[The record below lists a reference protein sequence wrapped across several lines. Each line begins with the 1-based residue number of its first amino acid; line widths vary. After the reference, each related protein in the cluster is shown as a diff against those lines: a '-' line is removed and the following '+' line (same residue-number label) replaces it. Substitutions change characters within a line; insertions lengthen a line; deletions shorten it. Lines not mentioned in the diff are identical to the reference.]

1 MAEGAGLLNRC
12 SVLGRYRGFESLSL
26 RFNKKILFHAYASN
40 RFFLFYHFQIGVNL
54 TSDMLKHFI
63 SKKVR
68 YIIKK
73 NNLVIV
79 IIL

>member
-1 MAEGAGLLNRC
+1 
-12 SVLGRYRGFESLSL
+12 
-26 RFNKKILFHAYASN
+26 
-40 RFFLFYHFQIGVNL
+40 LFYHFQIGVNL

>member
-26 RFNKKILFHAYASN
+26 RFNKKIYSMHMH
-40 RFFLFYHFQIGVNL
+40 RIDFFLFYYFQIGVNL

-68 YIIKK
+68 YIIKI
-73 NNLVIV
+73 NLLVI
-79 IIL
+79 L

>member
-1 MAEGAGLLNRC
+1 
-12 SVLGRYRGFESLSL
+12 
-26 RFNKKILFHAYASN
+26 
-40 RFFLFYHFQIGVNL
+40 
-54 TSDMLKHFI
+54 MLKHFI